1 MKSISQR
8 TTFATWLAL
17 LALTGVSFGV
27 SYIHLGTLNIPVALG
42 IASIKA
48 ILVVLIFME
57 LAIEKFS
64 VQVTLVVSFVF
75 VALLI
80 GLMVADVATR
90 AAPPLL
96 SFPPS

>member
-17 LALTGVSFGV
+17 LALTALSFGV
-27 SYIHLGTLNIPVALG
+27 SYVHLGTLNIPVALG

>member
-17 LALTGVSFGV
+17 LALTALSFGV
-27 SYIHLGTLNIPVALG
+27 SYVHLGTLNIPVALA

-57 LAIEKFS
+57 LAVEKFS
-64 VQVTLVVSFVF
+64 VQVTLAVSFVF

>member
-17 LALTGVSFGV
+17 LALTALSFGV
-27 SYIHLGTLNIPVALG
+27 SYIHLGTLNIPVALA

-57 LAIEKFS
+57 LAVEKFS
-64 VQVTLVVSFVF
+64 VQVTLAVSFVF